1 MKTKCNEQEKQKKD
15 YKMINNFYFLVI
27 TLFFPFHEFHVT
39 HTTFHYNDESKS
51 MEITIKVAIE
61 DLEKSIKNIYSEKIN
76 VLLDIQEK
84 KNIEK
89 LIVEY
94 FRNNLIFSLDKNKQE
109 YQWIGKESSNNLHDI
124 YLYFEIPN
132 YDKNE
137 NVESII
143 IKNTLFFDLY
153 SYQTNIALIELTDKK
168 YNLTFTVDNDTQSI
182 FMNNKN
188 SSTKL
193 N

>member
-1 MKTKCNEQEKQKKD
+1 
-15 YKMINNFYFLVI
+15 MISNFFFLAV

-39 HTTFHYNDESKS
+39 HTTFHYNDKSKS

-61 DLEKSIKNIYSEKIN
+61 DLEKSIKNRYSEKID
-76 VLLDIQEK
+76 VLLDFQEK
-84 KNIEK
+84 KDIEK
-89 LIVEY
+89 LIVDY
-94 FRNNLIFSLDKNKQE
+94 FRNNLIFSVDKNKQE
-109 YQWIGKESSNNLHDI
+109 FKWIGKESSNNLHDI

-132 YDKNE
+132 YDKNK
-137 NVESII
+137 NVESIK

-168 YNLTFTVDNDTQSI
+168 YNLTFTVDNDIQTI
-182 FMNNKN
+182 FMNNNNN
-188 SSTKL
+188 SKV

>member
-1 MKTKCNEQEKQKKD
+1 
-15 YKMINNFYFLVI
+15 MINNFFFLAV
-27 TLFFPFHEFHVT
+27 TLFLPFHDFHVT

-61 DLEKSIKNIYSEKIN
+61 DLEKSIENGYSKKIED
-76 VLLDIQEK
+76 LLDTQEK

-89 LIVEY
+89 LIIEY
-94 FRNNLIFSLDKNKQE
+94 FRNNLILSADKNKQE
-109 YQWIGKESSNNLHDI
+109 YQWVGKESSNNLHDN

-137 NVESII
+137 NAESIT

-153 SYQTNIALIELTDKK
+153 SYQTNIVLIELVNRK
-168 YNLTFTVDNDTQSI
+168 YNLTFTIDNDIQTI
-182 FMNNKN
+182 FMNNK
-188 SSTKL
+188 SR
-193 N
+193 

>member
-1 MKTKCNEQEKQKKD
+1 
-15 YKMINNFYFLVI
+15 MINNFYFLAI

-137 NVESII
+137 NVESIT